1 MANKNASLCLAAI
14 GGFLCLLHTGFLPY
28 EIQEALEICWLELL
42 KQVGSIAILQAV
54 TGGRN

>member
-28 EIQEALEICWLELL
+28 EIQEALEIC
-42 KQVGSIAILQAV
+42 
-54 TGGRN
+54 